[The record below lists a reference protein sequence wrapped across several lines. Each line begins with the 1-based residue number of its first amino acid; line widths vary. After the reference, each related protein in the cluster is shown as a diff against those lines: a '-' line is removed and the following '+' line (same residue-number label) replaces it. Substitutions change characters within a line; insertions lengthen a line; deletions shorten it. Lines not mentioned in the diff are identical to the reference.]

1 MGVVIVA
8 GTLNI
13 SITMGVSGIL
23 EGLKTAT
30 VITVD
35 SENGYIYNGIVYKK

>member
-1 MGVVIVA
+1 MIVGRTLDIPVI
-8 GTLNI
+8 I
-13 SITMGVSGIL
+13 SPNGIL

-35 SENGYIYNGIVYKK
+35 SENGYIYNGVVHKK